1 MPELEAQMCAFPNV
15 LNDDMV
21 DAVGAGVAFFL
32 KPPKVAGGT
41 STKY

>member
-1 MPELEAQMCAFPNV
+1 MLAFPNV

-32 KPPKVAGGT
+32 KPPKVAGG
-41 STKY
+41 SSQNY